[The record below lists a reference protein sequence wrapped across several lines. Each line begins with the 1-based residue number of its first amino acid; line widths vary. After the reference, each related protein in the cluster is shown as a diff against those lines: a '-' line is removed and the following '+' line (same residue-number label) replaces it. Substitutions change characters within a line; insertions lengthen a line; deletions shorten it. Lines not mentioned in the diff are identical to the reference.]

1 VGFSLPSGLGQQQ
14 LAFSERFKK
23 TKMSKINIISTKI
36 LSNLQ
41 KQELVNANFEVTEAD
56 FIATKKQKF
65 ELNEINDNLIFTSQN
80 AAQSVLENADC
91 EELKSKNVF
100 CVGLKTKIL
109 LSESGFNVVAYTGYA
124 SDLAEIITL
133 IYANESYTFFSGNLR
148 RETLPVALKEAGVKF
163 NEIQVYETSLTPQKI
178 KTKADAILFFSP
190 SGVESYLKE
199 NTIKKEICFCIGE
212 TTAEALGKT
221 TKNII
226 IADQPSV
233 EDVIEDVIEEY
244 K

>member
-1 VGFSLPSGLGQQQ
+1 MAKSIQIL
-14 LAFSERFKK
+14 
-23 TKMSKINIISTKI
+23 STKK
-36 LSNLQ
+36 LSGEQ
-41 KQELVNANFEVTEAD
+41 KQALTDANLDVIDVN
-56 FIATKKQKF
+56 FIQTQNKSF
-65 ELNEINDNLIFTSQN
+65 ELKDLNENLIFTSQN
-80 AAQSVLENADC
+80 SVHSILSNPKA

-133 IYANESYTFFSGNLR
+133 IYRSESYTFFSGNLR
-148 RETLPVALKEAGVKF
+148 RETLPQALKKADVKF

-178 KTKADAILFFSP
+178 KTVVDAILFFSP

-199 NTIKKEICFCIGE
+199 NTIKKETCFCIGE
-212 TTAEALGKT
+212 TTADALHKI

-226 IADQPSV
+226 IADQPTV